1 MLVSGAVIYNKG
13 HGHDRYEASPRNPT
27 PRVLYTFAPTLARAS
42 SQLDDSSHPAPPRN
56 DDLTSQHGTS
66 SPPGTSYSPW
76 SWPFPPR
83 GTWSGFFVISPST
96 GPTVGHTVQVV
107 KVVTEAGDE
116 RPC

>member
-1 MLVSGAVIYNKG
+1 MIYNRVAG
-13 HGHDRYEASPRNPT
+13 MTDTRPRHEIPTPCSTRSPRHS
-27 PRVLYTFAPTLARAS
+27 LKAS

-56 DDLTSQHGTS
+56 DDLFKQHVTS

-83 GTWSGFFVISPST
+83 GTCSGFFVLSPST
-96 GPTVGHTVQVV
+96 GPAVGHTVQEV